1 MIVHR
6 QARAVLEALAAREE
20 LPLRDLTPSD
30 ARDRSDRALAERKV
44 PKQDVAA
51 VNDCVIR
58 GPAGDL
64 PLRFYR
70 PHTAQGRPVIMFLHG
85 GGWVLGSVE
94 DTDAACR
101 ALANASACVVVSVG
115 YRLAP
120 EHPFPAGPSD
130 AYAAAVWCAENGRQ
144 AGGDGG
150 PIAVCGASAG
160 GNIAATVTRWARDRG
175 GPPVGFQGLVCPV
188 TDLTRGLPSHQ
199 SYGLGYGLDSED
211 ITWFI
216 DHYVPTGLD
225 LRQPDLSPLH
235 AADLRGLPPT
245 HVQTAEYDPLRDEG
259 EEYAERLRQA
269 GVPVTCTRYAG
280 QIHGFFSSLDLY
292 DASAEAIDELGG
304 AVRGALG

>member
-1 MIVHR
+1 MIVHP
-6 QARAVLEALAAREE
+6 QAQAVLEGLAARDEP
-20 LPLRDLTPSD
+20 PLRDLTPSE
-30 ARDRSDRALAERKV
+30 ARERSDRALAERKV

-51 VNDCVIR
+51 VNDRVIP
-58 GPAGDL
+58 GPGGDI
-64 PLRFYR
+64 PLRVYR
-70 PHTAQGRPVIMFLHG
+70 PDTAERRPVIVFLHG

-94 DTDAACR
+94 VTDAACR
-101 ALANASACVVVSVG
+101 ALANASGCVVVSVE
-115 YRLAP
+115 YRRAP

-130 AYAAAVWCAENGRQ
+130 AYTAAFWCAKNGPQ

-188 TDLTRGLPSHQ
+188 TDLTRALPSHR

-216 DHYVPTGLD
+216 DHYVPAGLD
-225 LRQPDLSPLH
+225 LRQPDLSSLH
-235 AADLRGLPPT
+235 AADLRGLPTT
-245 HVQTAEYDPLRDEG
+245 HVQTAEHDPLRDEG
-259 EEYAERLRQA
+259 EAYAERLREA

-292 DASAEAIDELGG
+292 DASAEAIAELGG
-304 AVRGALG
+304 AVRGVLG